1 MTSDEYGIHGRE
13 RAEGSGAEDTGRS
26 TSTEGSSA
34 EAGGPGE
41 DPGEGRGED
50 PGEGQGEGAR
60 GRTSGR
66 GMWTD
71 AFADVQEIV
80 NDVVENVRG
89 IPLSGSRY
97 PRLDLYRVGEEGY
110 RAFVDL
116 PGVRKDEVDVTTMGD
131 ELTIEG
137 ERRRPAS
144 RESAELLRSE
154 RGYGHFRRSLRMP
167 PDVDPSGVR
176 AEMHEGV
183 LEIRLPRASQ
193 AEAHK
198 VEID

>member
-1 MTSDEYGIHGRE
+1 
-13 RAEGSGAEDTGRS
+13 
-26 TSTEGSSA
+26 
-34 EAGGPGE
+34 
-41 DPGEGRGED
+41 
-50 PGEGQGEGAR
+50 
-60 GRTSGR
+60 
-66 GMWTD
+66 MWTD

-116 PGVRKDEVDVTTMGD
+116 PGVGRDEVDVTTMGD

-183 LEIRLPRASQ
+183 LEIHLPRASR
-193 AEAHK
+193 AEARK